1 MPTTPMPPAS
11 IWYLDNSTVL
21 LVALAL
27 LFAISFTSRFWAPRL
42 RLAVRSGQMVGERT
56 RAERIAELA
65 IRFLGNPALI
75 AGSLVTLALLV
86 AALWP
91 SLLSPYG
98 PEEVGRTLQLIDGE
112 VQGRPFAPSSVYPAG
127 TDREG
132 RDLLTRIIYGTQ
144 RTFVLC
150 VAVAVLRLL
159 IGGSLGAVA
168 GWRGGAAGQ
177 QILSFGTVSS
187 SIPSLLF
194 AFVFILTI
202 GPRLGFGVFLL
213 GLGLTGWAELTN
225 IVHGAVRWIRGQPY
239 LDAAIALGSTPLH
252 IARRH
257 LLPNLAPQLIPA
269 AALELS
275 AVLLTLGELGFL
287 GLFLGEGFFEYVP
300 QVVRSP
306 KLPEW
311 AGMLSGTRLSIFN
324 WPWLPI
330 TPAIAFMVAIL
341 GFNLLATGL
350 RKWLDPFQLRGTPR

>member
-1 MPTTPMPPAS
+1 MPTTPTPPAS
-11 IWYLDNSTVL
+11 IWYLDHSTVVL
-21 LVALAL
+21 AALVF
-27 LFAISFTSRFWAPRL
+27 LFAVSFTASLWAPRL
-42 RLAVRSGQMVGERT
+42 RLAVRSGQALGERT
-56 RAERIAELA
+56 RLERVTELA

-75 AGSLVTLALLV
+75 AGCLVTAVLLV

-91 SLLSPYG
+91 SILSPYG
-98 PEEVGRTLQLIDGE
+98 PDDVGRTLQLIDGE
-112 VQGRPFAPSSVYPAG
+112 VRGRPFPPSSVYPAG

-132 RDLLTRIIYGTQ
+132 RDLLTRIVHGTE

-150 VAVAVLRLL
+150 VAVALLRLM
-159 IGGSLGAVA
+159 IGGGLGGVA
-168 GWRGGAAGQ
+168 GWRGGAVGQ

-225 IVHGAVRWIRGQPY
+225 IVHGSVRWIRGQPY
-239 LDAAIALGSTPLH
+239 LDAALALGSTPLH

-287 GLFLGEGFFEYVP
+287 GLFLGESFFEYVP

-306 KLPEW
+306 NLPEW

-324 WPWLPI
+324 WPWLPMV
-330 TPAIAFMVAIL
+330 PAFAFMVAIL

>member
-11 IWYLDNSTVL
+11 IWYLDNGAVL
-21 LVALAL
+21 LGALAV
-27 LFAISFTSRFWAPRL
+27 LFAVSFTARFWAPRL
-42 RLAVRSGQMVGERT
+42 RAAVRSGQVLGERT
-56 RAERIAELA
+56 RLERVTELA
-65 IRFLGNPALI
+65 VRFLGNPALI

-91 SLLSPYG
+91 GFLSPYG

-112 VQGRPFAPSSVYPAG
+112 VRGRPFPPSSVYPAG

-132 RDLLTRIIYGTQ
+132 RDLLTRIIYGTE

-150 VAVAVLRLL
+150 VAVAILRLL
-159 IGGSLGAVA
+159 IGGSLGGVA
-168 GWRGGAAGQ
+168 GWRGGAVGQ

-213 GLGLTGWAELTN
+213 GLGFTGWAELTN
-225 IVHGAVRWIRGQPY
+225 IVHGSVRWIRGQPY
-239 LDAAIALGSTPLH
+239 LDAAMALGSTPLH

-324 WPWLPI
+324 WPWLPMA
-330 TPAIAFMVAIL
+330 PAMAFMVAIL

>member
-11 IWYLDNSTVL
+11 VWYLDNSAIL
-21 LVALAL
+21 LAALAA
-27 LFAISFTSRFWAPRL
+27 LFAISFTARFWAPRL
-42 RLAVRSGQMVGERT
+42 RLAMRSGQALGART
-56 RAERIAELA
+56 RLERVTELA
-65 IRFLGNPALI
+65 IRFLGNPTLI
-75 AGSLVTLALLV
+75 AGCLVAVALFV

-91 SLLSPYG
+91 SVLAPYG

-112 VQGRPFAPSSVYPAG
+112 VRGRPFPPSSPYPAG

-132 RDLLTRIIYGTQ
+132 RDLLTRIIYGAE
-144 RTFVLC
+144 RTLVLC
-150 VAVAVLRLL
+150 VAVAVFRFTL
-159 IGGSLGAVA
+159 GGGLGAWA
-168 GWRGGAAGQ
+168 GWRGGAVGQ

-225 IVHGAVRWIRGQPY
+225 LVHGSVRWIRGQPY

-287 GLFLGEGFFEYVP
+287 GLFLGESFFEYVP

-324 WPWLPI
+324 WPWLPMA
-330 TPAIAFMVAIL
+330 PALAFMVAIL

-350 RKWLDPFQLRGTPR
+350 RGWLDPFQLRGTSR

>member
-11 IWYLDNSTVL
+11 VWYLDHGAVVL
-21 LVALAL
+21 GALVV
-27 LFAISFTSRFWAPRL
+27 LFAISFTARFWAPRL
-42 RLAVRSGQMVGERT
+42 RLAVRSGQALGIRTPRERV
-56 RAERIAELA
+56 AEHA
-65 IRFLGNPALI
+65 IRLLGNPALI
-75 AGSLVTLALLV
+75 AGLLVAIALLV
-86 AALWP
+86 ASLWP
-91 SLLSPYG
+91 SFLAPYG
-98 PEEVGRTLQLIDGE
+98 PDDVGRTLQLVDGK
-112 VQGRPFAPSSVYPAG
+112 VRGRPFPPSSPYPVG
-127 TDREG
+127 SDPEG
-132 RDLLTRIIYGTQ
+132 RDLLTRIIYGAE
-144 RTFVLC
+144 RTLMLC
-150 VAVAVLRLL
+150 VAVAVFRLML
-159 IGGSLGAVA
+159 GSGLGGWA
-168 GWRGGAAGQ
+168 GWRGGAVGQ
-177 QILSFGTVSS
+177 QVLSFATVSS

-225 IVHGAVRWIRGQPY
+225 IVHGSVRWIRGQPY

-252 IARRH
+252 VARRH

-287 GLFLGEGFFEYVP
+287 GLFLGESFFEYVP

-324 WPWLPI
+324 WPWLPMA
-330 TPAIAFMVAIL
+330 PAMAFMVAIL

-350 RKWLDPFQLRGTPR
+350 RTWLDPFQMRGTPR